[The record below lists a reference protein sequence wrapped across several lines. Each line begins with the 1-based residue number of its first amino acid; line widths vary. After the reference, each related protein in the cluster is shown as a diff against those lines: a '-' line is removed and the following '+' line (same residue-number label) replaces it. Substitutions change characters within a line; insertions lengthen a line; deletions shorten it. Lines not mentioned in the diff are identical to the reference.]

1 MTGLKKGQTFW
12 MDGHQWRVAYV
23 NESRAHCV
31 SEERVTVSVDSPKGP
46 RTFTATRRRHAD
58 ISPNA
63 WVEGLE

>member
-1 MTGLKKGQTFW
+1 MTGLKKGRMFW
-12 MDGHQWRVAYV
+12 MDGHHWRVAYV

-31 SEERVTVSVDSPKGP
+31 SEERVTVSVDSQTGP
-46 RTFTATRRRHAD
+46 RTFIATRRRHAD